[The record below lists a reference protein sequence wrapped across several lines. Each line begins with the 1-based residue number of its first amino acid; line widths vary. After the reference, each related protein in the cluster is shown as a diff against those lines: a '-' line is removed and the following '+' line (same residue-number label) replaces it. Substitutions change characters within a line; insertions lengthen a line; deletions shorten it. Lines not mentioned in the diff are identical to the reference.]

1 MRVVEDMQLAEA
13 AEFKDQVRR
22 ALAAGEVAVTFTK
35 ADGSQRVLRGTTNL
49 DYVPGSQ
56 HPRGIKE
63 PNPDVQPVWDLDKGE
78 WRSFR
83 WDRVSDYKILD
94 DEPDLEIDRS

>member
-1 MRVVEDMQLAEA
+1 MVMVVEDMNEA
-13 AEFKDQVRR
+13 DAASFKDEVRR

-49 DYVPGSQ
+49 DYVPASS
-56 HPRGIKE
+56 HPKGLKPE
-63 PNPDVQPVWDLDKGE
+63 NPDVQPVWDLEKGE

-83 WDRVSDYKILD
+83 WDRVSDYRIL
-94 DEPDLEIDRS
+94 